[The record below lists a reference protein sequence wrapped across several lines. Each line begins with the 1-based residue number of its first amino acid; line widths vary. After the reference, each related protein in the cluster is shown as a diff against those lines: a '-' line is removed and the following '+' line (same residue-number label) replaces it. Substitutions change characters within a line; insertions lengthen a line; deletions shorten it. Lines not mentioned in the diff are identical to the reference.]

1 MKFDTIIIGGGL
13 SGLTCGIALA
23 RAGQRVAIASGGQ
36 STLHFYSGSM
46 ELLGSDGKGNEVTH
60 PLEAIDALAP
70 EHPYRKIG
78 ADRAAQLAAQA
89 KSLLADTGIKTVG
102 EAACNHYRLT
112 PMGVTKPAWLTL
124 ERLVT
129 TDHAD
134 RLPWKQV
141 AVVNL
146 AGFIDF
152 PIDFMLDGLTRLGC
166 DARVMDVS
174 LPALRKARR
183 SATEMRATSL
193 AKVFANSQSVW
204 QLATSINEAFPSGV
218 EAVLMPA
225 VMGIENDDVCDKLKA
240 QVQKPL
246 HFLATLP
253 PAVTGVR
260 LGAAL
265 RHYFQMLGGR
275 YLLGDT
281 ASQAVLDGD
290 SVTELKTT
298 KLQAIP
304 LQAEHYVLAT
314 GSFMSRGLE
323 SNLDRIYEPLLDLDV
338 NAPEQR
344 EQWSHY
350 GVMGDQPYMSVGVL
364 TDEHFHPLKQGTPL
378 RNVYAVG
385 QLLAGHNPLVMGDGT
400 GVSMLT
406 ALAVAET
413 IISEKRHSE

>member
-13 SGLTCGIALA
+13 SGLTCGITLA
-23 RAGQRVAIASGGQ
+23 RAGQRVAIVAGGQ
-36 STLHFYSGSM
+36 STLHFFSGSM
-46 ELLGSDGKGNEVTH
+46 ELLGSDGKGDEVTH
-60 PLEAIDALAP
+60 PLEAIDALDAQ
-70 EHPYRKIG
+70 HPYRKIG
-78 ADRAAQLAAQA
+78 AGRVAQLAAQA
-89 KSLLADTGIKTVG
+89 KSLLADAGIMTVG
-102 EAACNHYRLT
+102 EAAANHYRLT

-129 TDHAD
+129 TDQAD
-134 RLPWKQV
+134 RLPWKRV

-146 AGFIDF
+146 TGFIDF
-152 PIDFMLDGLTRLGC
+152 PIDFLLNGLSQLGC
-166 DARVMDVS
+166 EASVMDVT
-174 LPALRKARR
+174 LPVLRKARR

-193 AKVFANSQSVW
+193 AKVFANSQAVW
-204 QLATSINEAFPSGV
+204 QLATAINEAMPAEAEV
-218 EAVLMPA
+218 VLLPAVL
-225 VMGIENDDVCDKLKA
+225 GIENDDVCDKLKA

-260 LGAAL
+260 LSAAL

-281 ASQAVLDGD
+281 ASMAVVDNNRL
-290 SVTELKTT
+290 TELRTT
-298 KLQAIP
+298 KLQAMP
-304 LQAEHYVLAT
+304 LQANHYVLAT

-364 TDEHFHPLKQGTPL
+364 TDEAFHPLKQGKPL
-378 RNVYAVG
+378 SNVYAIG

-406 ALAVAET
+406 ALAVAEA
-413 IISEKRHSE
+413 IINEKGNSI